1 MSLSQPAS
9 TSLIATL
16 LTCFGVSSTIVLHAS
31 VSVADTPYSI
41 QPLPF
46 LPSDI
51 NDRAQVVGGQY
62 LWDQGTVLDL
72 RSLPGSNN
80 SPLAARA
87 INNSGFILGDGL
99 TVNTS
104 TTYLPTIPNQAFISD
119 GKTVSD
125 LGVVSKGF
133 CIESCAPM
141 KAVDLNDR
149 GQLLYGFEYLGYDPF
164 VNSYVQNSNG
174 SRSNVFNYPATAI
187 NQAGEVT
194 GYTFPKGRSGPGVGV
209 FADSNRTNSAIALK
223 SPGFCSPFST
233 SSGSRCFSAEI
244 VATALNDKGQVV
256 GAGPLT
262 SDFSAPIHALLWSDP
277 SGNPVGQDLGTL
289 KGGTSLPFS
298 SFGFNTASVANSINN
313 DGLIAGYAYTPNGE
327 RHAVIWKDGAL
338 VDLNDLV
345 PINAGWT
352 LSSAVKVNNEGQ
364 LVGTGL
370 MDGQE
375 EGFLLTPEP
384 VPEPDSGI
392 ALIAGFSTLLAIAG
406 WKHRSPRS
414 KSQS

>member
-99 TVNTS
+99 TVNKS
-104 TTYLPTIPNQAFISD
+104 TTYQPTVPNQAFISD
-119 GKTVSD
+119 GKTISD
-125 LGVVSKGF
+125 LDIVGKGF

-149 GQLLYGFEYLGYDPF
+149 GQLLYSFDYSSYEPF
-164 VNSYVQNSNG
+164 VTSYVQNSDG
-174 SRSNVFNYPATAI
+174 TRSNVLANPATAI
-187 NQAGEVT
+187 NQTGEVT
-194 GYTFPKGRSGPGVGV
+194 GYSFSRGRSGPGQGIVTD
-209 FADSNRTNSAIALK
+209 ANRINTSVRLT
-223 SPGFCSPFST
+223 SPGYCSPFS
-233 SSGSRCFSAEI
+233 GVRCFSAAT

-262 SDFSAPIHALLWSDP
+262 SDFNAPIHALLWSDP
-277 SGNPVGQDLGTL
+277 SRNPVGQDLGTL
-289 KGGTSLPFS
+289 RGEGETSLPFS
-298 SFGFNTASVANSINN
+298 SFNTASVANSINN
-313 DGLIAGYAYTPNGE
+313 DGLIAGYAYAPNGE
-327 RHAVIWKDGAL
+327 RHAVIWKNGAL

-345 PINAGWT
+345 PIDAGWT

-364 LVGTGL
+364 IVGTGL
-370 MDGQE
+370 INGQE